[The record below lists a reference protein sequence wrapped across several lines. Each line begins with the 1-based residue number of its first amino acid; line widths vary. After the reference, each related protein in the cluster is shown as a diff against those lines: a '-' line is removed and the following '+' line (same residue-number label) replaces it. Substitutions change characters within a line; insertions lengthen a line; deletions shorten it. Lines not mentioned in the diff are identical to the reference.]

1 MSNTILVDAVGYVA
15 AILTLSVFYMRTM
28 IPLRVLGI
36 AANCAFIAY
45 GALGGVYPNLVLHLI
60 LLPLNVVRLR
70 QMRALIL
77 DVKRASATDL
87 SIDWLKPFMTARA
100 YAAGEPVFRKGE
112 PSEAMFYTVSG
123 RFRLPEIG
131 KSVGPGELIGEL
143 GLVAPDLKR
152 TLSFD
157 CAEAGQLLVI
167 SYDEFKQLY
176 YQNPQFGFYF
186 LRIVSQRLFTDL
198 ARLQADRAA
207 P

>member
-1 MSNTILVDAVGYVA
+1 MSNSILIDAVGYLA
-15 AILTLSVFYMRTM
+15 AILTLSVFYMKTM

-70 QMRALIL
+70 QMLALIRN
-77 DVKRASATDL
+77 VKQASATDL
-87 SIDWLKPFMTARA
+87 SIDWLKPFMTSRA
-100 YAAGEPVFRKGE
+100 CAAGETLFRKGE
-112 PSEAMFYTVSG
+112 KSDAMFYTVSG
-123 RFRLPEIG
+123 RFCLPEIG
-131 KSVGPGELIGEL
+131 KSVGPGELVGEL
-143 GLVAPDLKR
+143 GLVAPDQRR

-157 CAEAGQLLVI
+157 CVEAGELLVI

-176 YQNPQFGFYF
+176 FQNPQFGFYF